1 MSAEW
6 PAKSKPWQLPPIV
19 CQHATFG
26 GKWSFS
32 VLGYGS
38 PWAHMLWSGVIRPV
52 LQAATDAG
60 SFGCD
65 QFGGTIA
72 RARITDLV
80 GYCQSAGDRC
90 RDPDTIGA

>member
-1 MSAEW
+1 
-6 PAKSKPWQLPPIV
+6 
-19 CQHATFG
+19 
-26 GKWSFS
+26 
-32 VLGYGS
+32 
-38 PWAHMLWSGVIRPV
+38 MLWSGVIRPV

-72 RARITDLV
+72 RARITYLV